1 MPRNKAVLIAAA
13 TSILLVFASA
23 VLALNAGLFTAGADN
38 VGKLTPAAATAPAAP
53 TTITV
58 YLDPAATTVAPAAPT
73 PVANADG
80 APASTE
86 SRPGEPAEKS
96 NHEEQEGHDD

>member
-13 TSILLVFASA
+13 ASTLLVFASA
-23 VLALNAGLFTAGADN
+23 VLALNVGLFSAGADN

-58 YLDPAATTVAPAAPT
+58 YLDPAATVSAPT
-73 PVANADG
+73 ASADTTTATTEPRPV
-80 APASTE
+80 E
-86 SRPGEPAEKS
+86 SDEES
-96 NHEEQEGHDD
+96 DHVEHEDHDD

>member
-13 TSILLVFASA
+13 ASILLVFASA
-23 VLALNAGLFTAGADN
+23 VLALNAGLFNAGADN

-58 YLDPAATTVAPAAPT
+58 YLDPAATAPAVPPLDASADTAPT
-73 PVANADG
+73 TN
-80 APASTE
+80 E
-86 SRPGEPAEKS
+86 SRQSEPAEKRD
-96 NHEEQEGHDD
+96 HDEQEGHDD